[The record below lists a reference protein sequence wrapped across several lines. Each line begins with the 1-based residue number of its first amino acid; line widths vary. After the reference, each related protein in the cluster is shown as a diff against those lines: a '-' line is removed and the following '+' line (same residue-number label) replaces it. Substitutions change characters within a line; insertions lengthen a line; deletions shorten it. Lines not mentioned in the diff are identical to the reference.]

1 MATYAFSDVHG
12 HRATL
17 DRLLSRVSP
26 SDDDTIFMLGD
37 MVDRGPDA
45 AGVLSV
51 VRTLPGCTTLMGNHE
66 QLMLIALDHPGDQL
80 AHFDWTS
87 NGGGMTED
95 SLAKLDRDAYD
106 WFVDWIRSLPLY
118 ATCEAGGRRFL
129 LAHAGIRPNVAP
141 VPERWDDDASRE
153 FLSAQRADDL
163 LWIRD
168 GFWDVPTGLVDGA
181 GMGPIVV
188 AGHTPTLYVERSF
201 GAPPA
206 VGEDGLCHMVFCGA
220 GEATGGVP
228 DKIAI
233 DCAAAAGAGI
243 GQVGMICLD
252 TLEATYEAVRDGE

>member
-26 SDDDTIFMLGD
+26 TKDDSFFMLGD
-37 MVDRGPDA
+37 MIDRGPDA

-51 VRTLPGCTTLMGNHE
+51 VRTLDNCTTLLGNHE
-66 QLMLIALDHPGDQL
+66 QLMLAAIDHPDDQRKR
-80 AHFDWTS
+80 FDWTS
-87 NGGGMTED
+87 NGGGMTVT
-95 SLAKLDRDAYD
+95 SLADLADDAYE

-118 ATCEAGGRRFL
+118 ATCEASGRRFL
-129 LAHAGIRPNVAP
+129 FAHAGIRPGVVPAP
-141 VPERWDDDASRE
+141 AEWNDATAIDY
-153 FLSAQRADDL
+153 LAAQHPDDL

-168 GFWDVPTGLVDGA
+168 GFWDVPTGLVDEKGNGA
-181 GMGPIVV
+181 IVV
-188 AGHTPTLYVERSF
+188 AGHTPTMYVERIH
-201 GAPPA
+201 GGPPA
-206 VGEDGLCHMVFCGA
+206 LDENNRCQMLFCGA

-233 DCAAAAGAGI
+233 DCAAAAGAGT

-252 TLEATYEAVRDGE
+252 TLEVTYEAVRDGE